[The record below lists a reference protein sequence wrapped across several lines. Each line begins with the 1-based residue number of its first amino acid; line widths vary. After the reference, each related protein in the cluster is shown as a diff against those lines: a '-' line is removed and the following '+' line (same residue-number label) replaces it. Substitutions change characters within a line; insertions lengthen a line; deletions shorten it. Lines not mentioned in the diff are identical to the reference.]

1 MNIEIINKINLVW
14 QVSFFLNSLTN
25 WFVIP
30 KIKAV
35 SIVLLLLLLINMHL
49 QLLS

>member
-14 QVSFFLNSLTN
+14 QVNSFPNTISN

-35 SIVLLLLLLINMHL
+35 YNYS
-49 QLLS
+49 